1 MICMLVSVVD
11 EVVVCMMLVAVLMNR
26 KFVPKLLTAVVVVV
40 RVYAIYEDWNPN
52 VQYHQSISMSEME
65 QEYGTEDQE
74 I

>member
-52 VQYHQSISMSEME
+52 V
-65 QEYGTEDQE
+65 
-74 I
+74 